1 MCHNIEIRYHPTTVT
16 IMPLATWEI
25 TLGIPP
31 RLHTTKAKK
40 THKKKSKK
48 AKKWRASDS
57 SEDEDE
63 ISDHSVKK
71 RGKSKWRCVETP
83 EVDIESV
90 EEDVEAVEVEVVVLD
105 HDKQEV
111 SIHHY
116 NDSIERDSQ
125 FY

>member
-1 MCHNIEIRYHPTTVT
+1 
-16 IMPLATWEI
+16 
-25 TLGIPP
+25 
-31 RLHTTKAKK
+31 
-40 THKKKSKK
+40 
-48 AKKWRASDS
+48 
-57 SEDEDE
+57 
-63 ISDHSVKK
+63 VKK

>member
-1 MCHNIEIRYHPTTVT
+1 
-16 IMPLATWEI
+16 L
-25 TLGIPP
+25 
-31 RLHTTKAKK
+31 
-40 THKKKSKK
+40 
-48 AKKWRASDS
+48 

-63 ISDHSVKK
+63 TSDHSVKK
-71 RGKSKWRCVETP
+71 RGKSKRQRVETP

-105 HDKQEV
+105 HDEQEV